1 MLCYLQLTFCFVFM
15 TLTLMFGE
23 QKGVINKTMDRQSW
37 EMNGCWSIYPSFLL
51 DIKNVLRVYQ
61 YNWPKHKADY
71 GLWAMVSVKQF
82 VFGCVE
88 LDKYYMGV
96 DILPWHLSESSS
108 VYCLSPHTAQVR
120 SKHYSQMI
128 CQKQNSRENIRSI
141 RTLRLSS
148 LHEYPHRSLNLP
160 HLIVVAM
167 LPPLWCCVMLE
178 TRSPVPGGW
187 GRLARAATTTPASQ
201 PARYSLYLLSTQL
214 LSITEIDLRRDNR
227 FY

>member
-1 MLCYLQLTFCFVFM
+1 MAILCYLRLTFYFVFM
-15 TLTLMFGE
+15 TLTLMSEQE

-82 VFGCVE
+82 VFGYVE
-88 LDKYYMGV
+88 LDKYDMGV
-96 DILPWHLSESSS
+96 DIPLWHLSESSS

-128 CQKQNSRENIRSI
+128 CQNSRIAEKTSQVFAHLDLDCHDFMNI
-141 RTLRLSS
+141 
-148 LHEYPHRSLNLP
+148 
-160 HLIVVAM
+160 LI
-167 LPPLWCCVMLE
+167 
-178 TRSPVPGGW
+178 
-187 GRLARAATTTPASQ
+187 
-201 PARYSLYLLSTQL
+201 
-214 LSITEIDLRRDNR
+214 
-227 FY
+227 